1 MKFSGTLMLDFQA
14 SKTMENKF
22 LLFVDYLIL
31 GFLLLQYKQT
41 QIPPT
46 EALTALCCN
55 FLFIYFQPRDIKCT
69 PWGQS
74 IFLALIMESAPALNR
89 IS

>member
-1 MKFSGTLMLDFQA
+1 MQFSDTLMLDFQA

-31 GFLLLQYKQT
+31 GFLLWQYQQT

-46 EALTALCCN
+46 EAPTALYCN
-55 FLFIYFQPRDIKCT
+55 FLFIYFQPHDIKCT
-69 PWGQS
+69 P
-74 IFLALIMESAPALNR
+74 
-89 IS
+89 